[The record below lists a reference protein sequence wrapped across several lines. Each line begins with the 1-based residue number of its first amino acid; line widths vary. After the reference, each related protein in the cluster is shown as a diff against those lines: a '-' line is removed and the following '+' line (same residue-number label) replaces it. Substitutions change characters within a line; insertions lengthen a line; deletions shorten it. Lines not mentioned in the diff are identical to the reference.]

1 MGRERKYQESL
12 TWMNSD
18 PKIQKTIQGGWKPP
32 SGDYRLFLDQ
42 EGRRKID
49 QKYNSVNEKQYH
61 SITYLVPLY
70 ILYFSLQREFSF
82 REETNDRL

>member
-49 QKYNSVNEKQYH
+49 QKCNSVNEKQYH